1 MDAFNLLAR
10 AVYDG
15 NPGTKGLRVKA
26 PTAHSLGDHLK
37 AAIRYH
43 FKTGHREAA

>member
-1 MDAFNLLAR
+1 VFPN
-10 AVYDG
+10 
-15 NPGTKGLRVKA
+15 
-26 PTAHSLGDHLK
+26 LGDHLK

>member
-1 MDAFNLLAR
+1 VPDTPLQDKKTVLQI
-10 AVYDG
+10 
-15 NPGTKGLRVKA
+15 LE
-26 PTAHSLGDHLK
+26 SLGDHLK